1 MEASAQ
7 DVVFAD
13 GAFRVSGT
21 DLRRD
26 LFEVAEAARDPA
38 KLPAGME
45 PGLDATHHRVPQAQ
59 TFPNG
64 CHIVEVEIDPETCL
78 VTIDR
83 YTVVDDFGRTINP
96 LLLEGQVHGGT
107 VQGIGQA
114 VLEHAVYDSR
124 IWRARSATRTEI
136 RLASLQDI
144 PATLFNLDTDP
155 AFRLRCTSPLR
166 KFHHNTTPCA
176 SGPMRTDR
184 AALEQADWLLPE
196 SRACHWGTVISSS
209 T

>member
-1 MEASAQ
+1 MDDTKPTVTNRSSWIAMTSDPAFDPIRASAVAHI
-7 DVVFAD
+7 DTLIRFT
-13 GAFRVSGT
+13 SG
-21 DLRRD
+21 
-26 LFEVAEAARDPA
+26 
-38 KLPAGME
+38 
-45 PGLDATHHRVPQAQ
+45 
-59 TFPNG
+59 
-64 CHIVEVEIDPETCL
+64 
-78 VTIDR
+78 
-83 YTVVDDFGRTINP
+83 
-96 LLLEGQVHGGT
+96 
-107 VQGIGQA
+107 
-114 VLEHAVYDSR
+114 

-166 KFHHNTTPCA
+166 NFTTHHPPCA

-184 AALEQADWLLPE
+184 AADWLLPE